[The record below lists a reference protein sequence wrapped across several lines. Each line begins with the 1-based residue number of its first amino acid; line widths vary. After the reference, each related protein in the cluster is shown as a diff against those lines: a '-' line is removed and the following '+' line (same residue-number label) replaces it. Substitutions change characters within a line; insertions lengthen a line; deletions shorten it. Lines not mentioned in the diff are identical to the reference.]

1 MGSFELLKGLEESL
15 AFSKLWPRLCVAR
28 QPVRGTSQQAAA
40 CSALLL
46 RPRFGAD
53 HSSWSHAQVPSLE
66 PSLSLT
72 PSLLFSGGWRPGPAA
87 PSLGT
92 MRGAPGKAAPAL
104 GLRKIHALPSW
115 CPVPLRPHS
124 PAAGT
129 SSEVDALCAMFHGAA
144 SILRPRTSRVMTK
157 TIWSLYPQGPHP
169 STERLRVSNKLNLP
183 LVRTH
188 QDQPPS
194 CRVCP
199 SSLPELSKSKPPG
212 LTQT

>member
-1 MGSFELLKGLEESL
+1 MCGEAAGGRHKSASCCVLSPAPEAALWGRPQLLEPCS
-15 AFSKLWPRLCVAR
+15 
-28 QPVRGTSQQAAA
+28 
-40 CSALLL
+40 SALS
-46 RPRFGAD
+46 GA
-53 HSSWSHAQVPSLE
+53 
-66 PSLSLT
+66 SLSLT

-124 PAAGT
+124 PPAGT
-129 SSEVDALCAMFHGAA
+129 SSEVDALCATFHGAA

-157 TIWSLYPQGPHP
+157 TVWSLYPQGPHP

-183 LVRTH
+183 LVRMH